1 MGIGSFILVF
11 ALALLLG
18 MPIAFSMLFASALYF
33 TINGADLLLQM
44 LPERLFGGLDLFI
57 LLAIPMFLMA
67 GDLMNRAGMSDRLIT
82 FANLLVGRLRGGLA
96 QVNVLSSVLFSGVT
110 GIALGDVVALGKI
123 FIPAMERSGYSRSF
137 AAAVTAAS
145 SLIGPIIPPS
155 TIAVLYAAIMG
166 VSVGGMFVAAII
178 PGLLIGLSDMIV
190 VYLIARRR
198 GYGVSSETVD
208 RGKFLRSFRDAL
220 LAIVMPV
227 IIIGGMLGGIFTPTE
242 AAAVAVLYALMVGIL
257 VLRGLG
263 PRDFVTTLR
272 LSALDT
278 ARLLIIIGAAASVSW
293 IFAIENVPLHVAA
306 LFEPLAAH
314 PLLLVLC
321 INFFFLFL
329 GTWLDP
335 AASIILFAP
344 IVGPMAIEMGLHP
357 LQFGVMMIVNANIGY
372 VTPPIGNVLF
382 AVSKIANVSTWAL
395 ARELAPFIVV
405 NALITL
411 AVGLLPALSLWLPRL
426 FGLA

>member
-1 MGIGSFILVF
+1 MGIGAFILVF

-18 MPIAFSMLFASALYF
+18 MPIAFAMLLASALYF
-33 TINGADLLLQM
+33 TTNDADVLLQM

-190 VYLIARRR
+190 VYLVARRR

-242 AAAVAVLYALMVGIL
+242 AAAVAVLYAAIMGVSVG
-257 VLRGLG
+257 GM
-263 PRDFVTTLR
+263 FV
-272 LSALDT
+272 A
-278 ARLLIIIGAAASVSW
+278 AIIPGLLI
-293 IFAIENVPLHVAA
+293 
-306 LFEPLAAH
+306 
-314 PLLLVLC
+314 
-321 INFFFLFL
+321 
-329 GTWLDP
+329 
-335 AASIILFAP
+335 
-344 IVGPMAIEMGLHP
+344 GLSD
-357 LQFGVMMIVNANIGY
+357 MIVVY
-372 VTPPIGNVLF
+372 LV
-382 AVSKIANVSTWAL
+382 
-395 ARELAPFIVV
+395 AR
-405 NALITL
+405 
-411 AVGLLPALSLWLPRL
+411 RR
-426 FGLA
+426 